1 MKKKIYYVS
10 VVVAFLLSLSLWAWF
25 KAPDSY
31 SEAERRP
38 LDKFPAVSTKKLLNG
53 RWMTDFESYTLDQ
66 FPMRDTFRSIKA
78 FARLEVF
85 AQKDNNGIYTVDG
98 YTSKLEYP
106 MNEELLDY
114 AAQKFQ
120 ALYDK
125 FMADTDVNVYF
136 SIIPDKNYFLAEDNG
151 YLSMDYDAFYQKMQE
166 QTSYMEFIDIRHL
179 LHKEDYY
186 FTDTHWKQPS
196 LFTVANALAA
206 AMNGKQEEQVL
217 HWKYEEVVA
226 TQAFKGVY
234 VGQSASD
241 LKPDTLSY
249 LTNAQLEACTVTSYN
264 TGSPKEISMY
274 DLEAVHEKDAY
285 ELFLNGADPLI
296 IIENPNAST
305 DKELVIFRDSFGSS
319 LTPLLVENYAK
330 ITMVDIRYMD
340 SALLG
345 RFVEFDDQ
353 DILFLYSTLV
363 LNASSS
369 FR

>member
-1 MKKKIYYVS
+1 MKKKKIYYIS
-10 VVVAFLLSLSLWAWF
+10 VVASFLLGLALWTWF

-38 LDKFPAVSTKKLLNG
+38 LDKFPQVSTKKLLNG

-78 FARLEVF
+78 FARLDVF

-120 ALYDK
+120 GLYDK
-125 FMADTDVNVYF
+125 FMADTNVNVYF
-136 SIIPDKNYFLAEDNG
+136 CIIPDKNYYLAAENG
-151 YLSMDYDAFYQKMQE
+151 YLSMDYDTFYTKMQE
-166 QTSYMEFIDIRHL
+166 QTSYMEFVDIRHL
-179 LHKEDYY
+179 LDEEDYY
-186 FTDTHWKQPS
+186 FTDTHWKQPQ
-196 LFTVANALAA
+196 LLPVANALAA
-206 AMNGKQEEQVL
+206 AMNGNDKVL
-217 HWKYEEVVA
+217 NWEYEEVIA
-226 TQAFKGVY
+226 TQTFQGVY
-234 VGQSASD
+234 VGQSASK

-264 TGSPKEISMY
+264 TGSAKEISMY

-285 ELFLNGADPLI
+285 ELFLNGADPLVM
-296 IIENPNAST
+296 IENPNAST

-345 RFVEFDDQ
+345 RFVEFTDQ
-353 DILFLYSTLV
+353 DVLFLYSTLV